1 MSSKAPSKTIQDVI
15 NDFDCDEITATVF
28 VLKKMGLYNILD
40 TAAEQLKLF
49 VELMEKQKKLEAQVK
64 RMNEDSLNCVHI
76 PYDKEDLLDKIRYY
90 HGHNRVEIDENGKII
105 YPLKH
110 IEGIDWYRELVNE
123 AVERMSGE
131 THLSWSDAVEDAIG
145 DNTYHDEK
153 NDWVC
158 WGEKPDEE

>member
-1 MSSKAPSKTIQDVI
+1 MNENGLDEMSVIRDVL
-15 NDFDCDEITATVF
+15 ESLGVSREE
-28 VLKKMGLYNILD
+28 LKKSYDFMF
-40 TAAEQLKLF
+40 AEFCEANKRN
-49 VELMEKQKKLEAQVK
+49 VELEKRNKKLEAQVK

-110 IEGIDWYRELVNE
+110 IDGIDWYRELVNE

-131 THLSWSDAVEDAIG
+131 TDLSWSDAVEDAIG

-158 WGEKPDEE
+158 WGEQPDEE

>member
-1 MSSKAPSKTIQDVI
+1 VVQLTI
-15 NDFDCDEITATVF
+15 
-28 VLKKMGLYNILD
+28 
-40 TAAEQLKLF
+40 EQLKLF
-49 VELMEKQKKLEAQVK
+49 LKQMGKYEMLEKSYSSVCNELCSAYQRKNELEAQVK